1 MRTKGYIRL
10 MKTKKSSKRLD
21 NAYANYKKRYREA
34 KKMLKKKGY
43 EMADTMLTKREYK
56 MVRQAYIDEGQ
67 KININQTIVSDQ
79 KYEYSQ
85 KTARRFKATAEKFDL
100 SWKDKTITELRKGG
114 VDVSEINNLLKEE
127 YPDWTGKQRQEYIS
141 YEVFG
146 SE

>member
-1 MRTKGYIRL
+1 
-10 MKTKKSSKRLD
+10 MKTKKSSKRID
-21 NAYANYKKRYREA
+21 NAYANYKKRYKAA
-34 KKMLKKKGY
+34 KKMLKRKGY

-67 KININQTIVSDQ
+67 TININQTIVSDQ

-85 KTARRFKATAEKFDL
+85 KTARQFKATAEKFDL
-100 SWKDKTITELRKGG
+100 SWKDKSITELRKGG

>member
-1 MRTKGYIRL
+1 
-10 MKTKKSSKRLD
+10 MKSKRID

-34 KKMLKKKGY
+34 KKQLNKRGY
-43 EMADTMLTKREYK
+43 EMADTMLTKKEYK
-56 MVRQAYIDEGQ
+56 MVRQAYINEGV

-85 KTARRFKATAEKFDL
+85 KTARQFKKVAEKYDL
-100 SWKDKTITELRKGG
+100 SWKEMTITELRKGG
-114 VDVSEINNLLKEE
+114 IDVSEINELLKEE
-127 YPDWTGKQRQEYIS
+127 YPDWTGTQRQQYIS